1 MSNSLSMPSDDYEVQ
16 QNLVEELAAISD
28 KIDLVELD
36 IKHLPVYSTEYL
48 DKLQDWDVL
57 NIERM
62 SLERKLIEARQQ
74 RIHD

>member
-1 MSNSLSMPSDDYEVQ
+1 MPSDYEMQ
-16 QNLVEELAAISD
+16 HNLMDQLAAISD

-36 IKHLPVYSTEYL
+36 IKHLPIYSTEYL
-48 DKLQDWDVL
+48 DKLQDWDSL

-62 SLERKLIEARQQ
+62 ALEQKLIEVRQQ